1 MSGQLRPIQERSSI
15 RSMISLRKSVVCLL
29 VLTLSSSSWANAAS
43 MCNTERSTKEIEAL
57 AHAHHDSAANVEH
70 RVNHDSVHHDQ
81 NVQGSDAPAT
91 ECPCC
96 DDCAAVC
103 GATGGS
109 TVASASI
116 LVDSVFDGRDRLTP
130 RVVEFLRRPPPQ
142 SLFRPPISQ
151 A

>member
-1 MSGQLRPIQERSSI
+1 
-15 RSMISLRKSVVCLL
+15 
-29 VLTLSSSSWANAAS
+29 
-43 MCNTERSTKEIEAL
+43 MCNTERSTTQEIEAL

-70 RVNHDSVHHDQ
+70 RINHDSVRHDQ
-81 NVQGSDAPAT
+81 DVQGSDAPAT

-116 LVDSVFDGRDRLTP
+116 MVDSVFDGRDRSDDEQRSSPDRPGALNYP
-130 RVVEFLRRPPPQ
+130 GSRVG
-142 SLFRPPISQ
+142 I
-151 A
+151 